1 MKKSPRRNS
10 SAKPSAD
17 NAQRDLDEAIPALEA
32 AMEALD
38 ALNKKDITE
47 IKSFTKPPPLVE
59 TVLQAVMI
67 LRGQD
72 PTWAEAKR
80 QLGNTNFIDQL
91 KSFDKDNMSDR
102 TLKKIAGYCANAE
115 FQPDIIGK
123 VSSAARSLCMWV
135 RAMEVYG
142 RIFRVVEPKRRRLH
156 EAESLLQEKQA
167 TLKVAQDK
175 LAKVEELMQN
185 LQNQYADRLDQKA
198 KLQQQ
203 AEDTALKLDQ

>member
-1 MKKSPRRNS
+1 MKCK
-10 SAKPSAD
+10 AIAD
-17 NAQRDLDEAIPALEA
+17 NAQRDLDEAVPALEA

-72 PTWAEAKR
+72 PTWQEAKR

-91 KSFDKDNMSDR
+91 KQFDKDNMSDR

-123 VSSAARSLCMWV
+123 VSSAARSVCMWV
-135 RAMEVYG
+135 RAME
-142 RIFRVVEPKRRRLH
+142 L
-156 EAESLLQEKQA
+156 
-167 TLKVAQDK
+167 
-175 LAKVEELMQN
+175 
-185 LQNQYADRLDQKA
+185 
-198 KLQQQ
+198 
-203 AEDTALKLDQ
+203 